1 MSLGLLLVSPLA
13 GDVELEVTS
22 QNSCNTSFLRIV
34 HELLAALEITTSPTL
49 NSTVGTFPLRL
60 ANLVAVANRHASQ
73 HKIKQEMPLK
83 SYAKRQT

>member
-49 NSTVGTFPLRL
+49 NSTVGTFSLRL
-60 ANLVAVANRHASQ
+60 ANFSSSR
-73 HKIKQEMPLK
+73 KQTCLTTQNKTGNAIEELC
-83 SYAKRQT
+83 